1 MLGKNIQNTMSCF
14 LLDKRKKEKGKKGR
28 RGWTAW
34 WWRNAV
40 DGGVFR
46 WKKGR
51 RGEREEGDDVSMRIQ

>member
-1 MLGKNIQNTMSCF
+1 MSCF

-51 RGEREEGDDVSMRIQ
+51 RGEREEGDDVSMKIQ